1 VHRCFGAIAPGVAR
15 GLKLRHDDGSNY
27 MSGDFQDEIEC
38 LGIDPAAAPRRCGGH
53 VAVHGRDKYL
63 NLLACGGVA
72 LGSQ

>member
-1 VHRCFGAIAPGVAR
+1 MERQAARVEPDDRRPWRQMRDHRSRTRISAR
-15 GLKLRHDDGSNY
+15 KGRSCAA
-27 MSGDFQDEIEC
+27 SS
-38 LGIDPAAAPRRCGGH
+38 PAAAPRRCGGH